1 MTSPFKIDSLRGL
14 LLTAAASVALVAC
27 GGSSDDSAKTD
38 APAQSAAANPYIT
51 ATDHKTGNIDAAVT
65 IVEYASIVCGH
76 CANWHSTVYPEF
88 KKKYIDTGKV
98 LYVFR
103 PFPTSPQELADAG
116 HLIAECADEEK
127 YFENI
132 SLQFERQKQIFE
144 MAGKGQAREAY
155 ISVAKSAGLSEE
167 EFLACMTDEDT
178 RAAYKSV
185 VEGGLDAGVTG
196 TPSFFIN
203 GTKEKV
209 YKLEEIEDIILP
221 LLGEPIPE
229 RAAPEA
235 LEAEE

>member
-1 MTSPFKIDSLRGL
+1 MFDSFKTDSLRGL
-14 LLTAAASVALVAC
+14 FLTAAASVVLVAC
-27 GGSSDDSAKTD
+27 GGSGVADEAKTT
-38 APAQSAAANPYIT
+38 APAQSAPANTFIT
-51 ATDHKTGNIDAAVT
+51 ATDHKTGNLDAAVT
-65 IVEYASIVCGH
+65 VVEYASIVCGH
-76 CANWHSTVYPEF
+76 CANWHSTVYPDF

-116 HLIAECADEEK
+116 HLIAECAAEEK
-127 YFENI
+127 YFDNI

-167 EFLACMTDEDT
+167 NFLACMQDEET
-178 RAAYKSV
+178 RAAYKAV

-203 GTKEKV
+203 GKKEKV
-209 YKLEEIEDIILP
+209 YKLEEIETVILP
-221 LLGEPIPE
+221 LLGEPLPE
-229 RAAPEA
+229 PAASDAKE
-235 LEAEE
+235 

>member
-1 MTSPFKIDSLRGL
+1 MTSSYKTDSLRGV
-14 LLTAAASVALVAC
+14 LLTAAASIVLAAC
-27 GGSSDDSAKTD
+27 GGSSSETDAAKPA

-51 ATDHKTGNIDAAVT
+51 ATDHKTGNVDAAVT
-65 IVEYASIVCGH
+65 VVEYASIVCGH
-76 CANWHSTVYPEF
+76 CANWHSTVYPDF

-116 HLIAECADEEK
+116 HLIAECAAEEK
-127 YFENI
+127 YFDNI
-132 SLQFERQKQIFE
+132 NLQFERQKQIFE

-167 EFLACMTDEDT
+167 EFLACMTDEET
-178 RAAYKSV
+178 RAAYKAV

-203 GTKEKV
+203 GNKEKV
-209 YKLEEIEDIILP
+209 YKLEEIEQVILP
-221 LLGEPIPE
+221 LLGEPL
-229 RAAPEA
+229 PEA
-235 LEAEE
+235 TEPEAKE